1 MEGSSLCP
9 PPGKQAGVGACCRGM
24 EVIYCFWVS
33 FGGALAPNTHAGW
46 SGFLPIPSLSGLFLL
61 CYTSWAMH
69 IARALPDQP
78 PPSSPQLTFANLEG
92 SAWNSGK
99 QLFWPAKMAAWVGE
113 VFFTGWSYI
122 CNCILR
128 LLSPAA
134 CFGNALPSL
143 PSDFS
148 YALPEKQDHLD
159 RWTLARQQR
168 SLHCKQ

>member
-1 MEGSSLCP
+1 MLQGHGGYLLLLSKLWWCSCS
-9 PPGKQAGVGACCRGM
+9 QHTCW
-24 EVIYCFWVS
+24 VI
-33 FGGALAPNTHAGW
+33 
-46 SGFLPIPSLSGLFLL
+46 GFLPHSLFVRAFFGML
-61 CYTSWAMH
+61 H
-69 IARALPDQP
+69 ILGNAYSSCSPWP
-78 PPSSPQLTFANLEG
+78 TPPSSPQLTFANLEG

-113 VFFTGWSYI
+113 VFFTGRSYI

-134 CFGNALPSL
+134 CFGNALPIL